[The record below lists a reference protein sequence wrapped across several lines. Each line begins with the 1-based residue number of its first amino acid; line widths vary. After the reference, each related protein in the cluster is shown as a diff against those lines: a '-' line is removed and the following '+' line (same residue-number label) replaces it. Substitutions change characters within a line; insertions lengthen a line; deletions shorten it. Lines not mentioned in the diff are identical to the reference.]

1 MNKLLLY
8 ILGILWP
15 ITGLGQTSI
24 HLTIK
29 DQQTGRYLQHARVEN
44 RQSMEVFT
52 TDERGITVF
61 KAAKG
66 DSISIVH
73 LDFQD
78 SIFLIKDYSDLQ
90 IALNPLAS
98 TAANTWGNKAY
109 KRLNSGQDHR
119 IPISFLKSVPPLFGE
134 PDILKSL
141 CYLPGV
147 QPLLDGYNH
156 LMVRGGNPG
165 QTLISYD
172 GANLYFPYHYAGFM
186 SVFQPEMIGSVDLY
200 KADWPSKFGGR
211 QSAVVDIRSAEGNYQ
226 THQQSYQLGLMGF
239 KGNFKGPL
247 MEDKLT
253 YHAGIR
259 RTLFDPFTH
268 GKVDQIRDHKKHKA
282 GADFQAH
289 DLHLRTDWRINKNQH
304 LSLTGL
310 YAKDDYDF
318 ADRLTKEYFDESY
331 GIKNKLLALNYRYHP
346 KNETSINMHLS
357 QSKFSSSLDLLS
369 ESTLYFPSL
378 MEDYHAN
385 YRAWVEQNQ
394 SLKTTKLS
402 VYATQSLA
410 NNMTLSY
417 GTEVEWLT
425 YKDEQNSNIFSEHI
439 LGSQF
444 SKNKLSTS
452 LAAAFAEFSFKLAK
466 RLQVNTG
473 LRLTSYEDREKV
485 LLDPKI
491 SLQYALNQEARLT
504 AGFSLNSQPIV
515 PLIQSYEGLISETHY
530 LADPSIPVAISNQW
544 SIGLFHA
551 RPRFFDQLAIEAYYK
566 TQKEVSK
573 YALTETNHFVGEI
586 DYSPFF
592 NAGEMK
598 AYGLEILL
606 QKSIQQ
612 LSASLSYAYSKAE
625 TSFPKVNS
633 GDFFDADFSKNHHV
647 NALFAYQFSKG
658 YRLSASW
665 TYESGIPISSSSNPF
680 INTIIPSYNSF
691 HYKLNDA
698 KTSARHHLDL
708 NVERRWNAKK
718 RGTNWFGLGIY
729 NVYNQSTV
737 FSQLADHL
745 PGRMNWFEHSKM
757 IPHFYVGMQ
766 R

>member
-1 MNKLLLY
+1 MNKLFLY

-44 RQSMEVFT
+44 RQSKEVFT
-52 TDERGITVF
+52 TDERGIIVF

-90 IALNPLAS
+90 IALNPLVS
-98 TAANTWGNKAY
+98 TVANTWGNKAY
-109 KRLNSGQDHR
+109 KRLNSGQEHR

-141 CYLPGV
+141 SYLPGV

-226 THQQSYQLGLMGF
+226 THQQSYQLGLMGI

-247 MEDKLT
+247 LEDKLT

-259 RTLFDPFTH
+259 LTLFDPFTH

-346 KNETSINMHLS
+346 KNGTSINAHLS
-357 QSKFSSSLDLLS
+357 QSKFSSSLDLIS
-369 ESTLYFPSL
+369 ESTLLFPTI
-378 MEDYHAN
+378 MEGYYTN
-385 YRAWVEQNQ
+385 YRAWAEQSQ
-394 SLKTTKLS
+394 SLKTTKISL
-402 VYATQSLA
+402 YATQSLA
-410 NNMTLSY
+410 NNMSLSY
-417 GTEVEWLT
+417 GAEKEWLT
-425 YKDEQNSNIFSEHI
+425 YKDKQEFNIYS
-439 LGSQF
+439 GNTAGTQF
-444 SKNKLSTS
+444 SDNKLSTS
-452 LAAAFAEFSFKLAK
+452 LVAAFAEFSFKPAK

-473 LRLTSYEDREKV
+473 LRLTYYEDSEEI
-485 LLDPKI
+485 LLDPKL

-504 AGFSLNSQPIV
+504 AGFSINSQPII
-515 PLIQSYEGLISETHY
+515 PIAQIDKGRISESHL
-530 LADPSIPVAISNQW
+530 LADPNFPAAVSNQW
-544 SIGLFHA
+544 SIGFFHA
-551 RPRFFDQLAIEAYYK
+551 KARFFDQIAIEAYYK
-566 TQKEVSK
+566 TQKQVSK
-573 YALTETNHFVGEI
+573 YAFFHTDQTTERIEHLLSFV
-586 DYSPFF
+586 D
-592 NAGEMK
+592 GEMK

-612 LSASLSYAYSKAE
+612 LSTSLSYTYSKAE
-625 TSFPKVNS
+625 TSFPKING
-633 GDFFDADFSKNHHV
+633 GDFFDADFSKNHHF
-647 NALFAYQFSKG
+647 NALFIYQFPKG

-665 TYESGIPISSSSNPF
+665 TYQSGNPIHF
-680 INTIIPSYNSF
+680 GIIETRN
-691 HYKLNDA
+691 K
-698 KTSARHHLDL
+698 ARHHLDL

-745 PGRMNWFEHSKM
+745 PGRMNWFGHSKM